1 MSVSVMGIFRF
12 LVCLFLLLL
21 SSASFASD
29 TDNDGLDP
37 LVADY
42 LMAVGSKHAC
52 ASDTNTIDCW
62 GDNEY
67 GQLAVPE
74 INQVTELAAGRF
86 FTCAIHNNSVSCWG
100 DNSQNQL
107 QPPVLNNPRN
117 LTLGSEHACV
127 LDDSGVVCWGNNN
140 HGQID
145 VPELIDPIKIDAGGN
160 NTCAISSNQIFCWGY
175 YSSWDGYDGSI
186 PEEAINPT
194 QLSVGS
200 SSICFLDEDVLN
212 CVQRLELMGGS
223 EPQHIFAEFNWSPIS
238 GVDILY
244 SSGSSAHCI
253 SKNNQLSCYG
263 EYWLDNQDRW
273 MDPVIQEATN
283 PTAVSVGGA
292 LCFFSEGMP
301 KCVNLG
307 YWGSEAITAIPNL
320 EFDMDN
326 DGVTDPFDSFP
337 LNSTEWFDTDF
348 DGIGNNADSDDDGD
362 GILDVNDQYPL
373 DRNYSKDTDLDGLP
387 DSYEEATGLNKYIAI
402 DASTDE
408 DGDGLIATVEFSYGT
423 SDTSD
428 DSDNDGLLDSW
439 EVENQR
445 NPIISDYQV
454 SLGEHASCIIDD
466 AGYSCFSVDNG
477 IKYSNSPVLEN
488 PDLIKTKGSNV
499 CAIDDNG
506 LTCWVYNTHGY
517 NLTASLNH
525 SNPIEL
531 SVGINHSCA
540 IDDSGVICWGD
551 NTFGQIDTPSLLNP
565 RYIGVGLD
573 FSCVLD
579 NSEVICWGKN
589 DMGQTEV
596 PELDNPT
603 QISISKNYSCAIDN
617 TGVVCWGNVN
627 NGLSDTPNLNQPKLL
642 ATSGS
647 LACALDDFNVICWGD
662 EHILEYWDI
671 PMFGDAKD
679 LIYSDDV
686 ICVVRVGFVLY
697 CGGLDYNPFLINI
710 VRQMVI
716 DPDEDGY
723 SNIIG
728 IQGRVF
734 GNDEFS
740 IDPNEW
746 LDTDLDGIGNNADT
760 DDDGDNVLDAED
772 LFPLDA
778 SEWADTDNDGLGDNS
793 DNCPQ
798 VANDSQEDMDA
809 DEIGDQCDTDT
820 DGDGVENTLDV
831 FPFDVTEA
839 LDSDADGIGN
849 NADPDD
855 DNDGFAD
862 INDDLPLDATEQLDT
877 DADGIGNNTDTDD
890 DGDGIEDGNDAFPLN
905 ELYSADSDN
914 DGMADAWE
922 ILYGLNPN
930 DPSDTISD
938 QDDDGAVALQ
948 EFIEG
953 TLPVADADNDGLSD
967 NYEVSIGTNPN
978 DADSDNDGVNDK
990 EDALPLN
997 SAETT
1002 DSDQDVVGDNTD
1014 NCTHIA
1020 NTDQTDTDG
1029 DAIGDAC
1036 DPDADN
1042 DGIPNDYEAAYGLN
1056 PADASDAQSDSD
1068 MDGLTALEEFTAGTS
1083 PANDDTDRDT
1093 LPDGWEVENGR
1104 DPLVADYQISV
1115 GYYHSCIKDDQNIT
1129 CWGNNEFGQSNPM
1142 PLNNVQQIEVGGYH
1156 SCAVDD
1162 TGVKC
1167 WGRNDYGSIN
1177 VPELINPKHISV
1189 GWDET
1194 CALDDEGVKC
1204 WGNDPNIPELTN
1216 PNQIFVSKYNAF
1228 FCATDDL
1235 GLVCWGRNNHGQTD
1249 VPELNDPYKVSLG
1262 WNHSCAID
1270 QTGVVCWGS
1279 NEDGQINVPELSNP
1293 VQVSA
1298 GRHHT
1303 CAIDDSGV
1311 VCWGN
1316 NTYQINLPQ
1325 NFNPKSI
1332 AVNDYY
1338 SCALGNSGFLCW
1350 NTYGVQNY
1358 EYLPELLIDPDE
1370 DGFSSQNGI
1379 DIFPL
1384 DSSEWQDTDLD
1395 GIGNNA
1401 DLDDDNDGFQ
1411 DIFEIQNG
1419 LDPLVANLDIDNDGI
1434 TNELDTD
1441 NDNDGTE
1448 DAIDSFPLNAFEQLD
1463 HDNDGVG
1470 NNADTDDDGDGVN
1483 DALDLFPLDAF
1494 ESADSDGDGVG
1505 DNADFFPNSAE
1516 YSLDSDLDQMPDAWE
1531 RKYGLNPTDASDA
1544 LLDQDND
1551 GLTAL
1556 EEYEAGTIPLKILD
1570 IDANGSFDALTDGLI
1585 LLRYAFGLR
1594 GQGLVDGVISE
1605 DANRTQAADIEA
1617 YIDSLVP
1624 GL

>member
-1 MSVSVMGIFRF
+1 MGIFRF
-12 LVCLFLLLL
+12 FVCLFLLLL
-21 SSASFASD
+21 NSASLASD

-37 LVADY
+37 LVANY

-212 CVQRLELMGGS
+212 CVQRLESMGGS

-238 GVDILY
+238 GVDKLY
-244 SSGSSAHCI
+244 SSSGSSAHCI

-273 MDPVIQEATN
+273 MDPVIHQAIN
-283 PTAVSVGGA
+283 SKAVSVGGA

-307 YWGSEAITAIPNL
+307 YWGGETITSIPDL
-320 EFDMDN
+320 DFDTDN
-326 DGVTDPFDSFP
+326 DGITNSFDPFP
-337 LNSTEWFDTDF
+337 LNSTEWLDTDF

-362 GILDVNDQYPL
+362 GVLDANDQYPL
-373 DRNYSKDTDLDGLP
+373 NRKYSKDTDSDGLP
-387 DSYEEATGLNKYIAI
+387 DKYEEVTGLNKYLAA
-402 DASTDE
+402 DASMDA
-408 DGDGLIATVEFSYGT
+408 DGDGLSATVEFTYGT
-423 SDTSD
+423 SDTNQ
-428 DSDNDGLLDSW
+428 DSDYDGLLDSW

-445 NPIISDYQV
+445 DPKISDYQV
-454 SLGEHASCIIDD
+454 SFRNFDICVVDD
-466 AGYSCFSVDNG
+466 LSFSCFDS
-477 IKYSNSPVLEN
+477 S
-488 PDLIKTKGSNV
+488 
-499 CAIDDNG
+499 G
-506 LTCWVYNTHGY
+506 LQSYPPNT
-517 NLTASLNH
+517 TNH
-525 SNPIEL
+525 FHL
-531 SVGINHSCA
+531 SVGLNHSCA
-540 IDDSGVICWGD
+540 IDDSGVICWGL
-551 NTFGQIDTPSLLNP
+551 NNHGQIDAPLLLNP
-565 RYIGVGLD
+565 ISVEVGFD
-573 FSCVLD
+573 FSCAID
-579 NSEVICWGKN
+579 NSEVICWGN
-589 DMGQTEV
+589 NEYGQINV
-596 PELDNPT
+596 PTLSNPT
-603 QISISKNYSCAIDN
+603 QISVSR
-617 TGVVCWGNVN
+617 
-627 NGLSDTPNLNQPKLL
+627 
-642 ATSGS
+642 TS
-647 LACALDDFNVICWGD
+647 ACALDDSGVICWGGD
-662 EHILEYWDI
+662 TEFQNTPELNNPKAVATIGEITCALDNSELVCWGSEIDMMDI
-671 PMFGDAKD
+671 PVINDAVYISSSYED
-679 LIYSDDV
+679 FCAIRNGPTIQCWGWYMGSE
-686 ICVVRVGFVLY
+686 IENFI
-697 CGGLDYNPFLINI
+697 F
-710 VRQMVI
+710 I
-716 DPDEDGY
+716 DPDSDGY
-723 SNIIG
+723 SNQNG
-728 IQGRVF
+728 DDAF
-734 GNDEFS
+734 PT
-740 IDPNEW
+740 DPNEW
-746 LDTDLDGIGNNADT
+746 LDTDSDGIGNNADT

-809 DEIGDQCDTDT
+809 DEIGDQCDADT

-831 FPFDVTEA
+831 FPFDATEA

-862 INDDLPLDATEQLDT
+862 INDDLPLDATEQMDT

-890 DGDGIEDGNDAFPLN
+890 DGDGIADGNDAFPLN
-905 ELYSADSDN
+905 GLYSVDSDN

-978 DADSDNDGVNDK
+978 NADSDGDGINDK
-990 EDALPLN
+990 DDAFPN
-997 SAETT
+997 DASETT
-1002 DSDQDVVGDNTD
+1002 DTDQDGVGDNSD
-1014 NCTHIA
+1014 NCPDA
-1020 NTDQTDTDG
+1020 SNPDQLDTDG
-1029 DAIGDAC
+1029 DSIGDAC
-1036 DPDADN
+1036 DSDADN
-1042 DGIPNDYEAAYGLN
+1042 DGLPNDYETANSLN
-1056 PADASDAQSDSD
+1056 PVDSSDSQSDSD
-1068 MDGLTALEEFTAGTS
+1068 MDGLTALEEFTAGTNPNAKPLSQSLVGTWTFVNEVNSLTAGLYLGDSSIWTSSDYDLSNMDCMFDDRIIFKADGTYQVLTKGLTWS
-1083 PANDDTDRDT
+1083 PWTYFGYPSFSSLISTSCNSD
-1093 LPDGWEVENGR
+1093 LVS
-1104 DPLVADYQISV
+1104 PLDLVD
-1115 GYYHSCIKDDQNIT
+1115 
-1129 CWGNNEFGQSNPM
+1129 NEG
-1142 PLNNVQQIEVGGYH
+1142 E
-1156 SCAVDD
+1156 
-1162 TGVKC
+1162 
-1167 WGRNDYGSIN
+1167 
-1177 VPELINPKHISV
+1177 
-1189 GWDET
+1189 WDAEYF
-1194 CALDDEGVKC
+1194 ASGLE
-1204 WGNDPNIPELTN
+1204 ELTTLSADRGETYSL
-1216 PNQIFVSKYNAF
+1216 VSVEGTRAYFYAF
-1228 FCATDDL
+1228 NGEIYWRALLEKLEDEDFDGVEDTIDNC
-1235 GLVCWGRNNHGQTD
+1235 
-1249 VPELNDPYKVSLG
+1249 PESHN
-1262 WNHSCAID
+1262 ID
-1270 QTGVVCWGS
+1270 QK
-1279 NEDGQINVPELSNP
+1279 NEDNDSQGN
-1293 VQVSA
+1293 
-1298 GRHHT
+1298 T
-1303 CAIDDSGV
+1303 C
-1311 VCWGN
+1311 
-1316 NTYQINLPQ
+1316 
-1325 NFNPKSI
+1325 
-1332 AVNDYY
+1332 
-1338 SCALGNSGFLCW
+1338 
-1350 NTYGVQNY
+1350 
-1358 EYLPELLIDPDE
+1358 
-1370 DGFSSQNGI
+1370 
-1379 DIFPL
+1379 
-1384 DSSEWQDTDLD
+1384 
-1395 GIGNNA
+1395 
-1401 DLDDDNDGFQ
+1401 DLDDDNDGFE
-1411 DIFEIQNG
+1411 DTFEIANN

-1434 TNELDTD
+1434 ANELDTD

-1448 DAIDSFPLNAFEQLD
+1448 DAFDSFPFNALEQLD
-1463 HDNDGVG
+1463 YDNDGVG

-1531 RKYGLNPTDASDA
+1531 RKYGLNPIDASDA

-1594 GQGLVDGVISE
+1594 GQALISDVIPE

>member
-1 MSVSVMGIFRF
+1 MGIFRF

-21 SSASFASD
+21 SAGSFASD

-37 LVADY
+37 LVANY

-67 GQLAVPE
+67 SQLAVPE

-212 CVQRLELMGGS
+212 CVQRLESMGGS

-273 MDPVIQEATN
+273 MDPVIHQAIN
-283 PTAVSVGGA
+283 PIAVSVGGA

-320 EFDMDN
+320 EFDTDN
-326 DGVTDPFDSFP
+326 DGVANSLDPFP
-337 LNSTEWFDTDF
+337 LDSTEWFDTDF

-362 GILDVNDQYPL
+362 GVLDVNDQYPL
-373 DRNYSKDTDLDGLP
+373 DRKYSKDTDSDGLP
-387 DSYEEATGLNKYIAI
+387 DKYEEVTGLNKYLPA
-402 DASTDE
+402 DASMDA
-408 DGDGLIATVEFSYGT
+408 DGDGLSATVEFTYGT
-423 SDTSD
+423 SDTNQ
-428 DSDNDGLLDSW
+428 DSDYDGLLDSW

-445 NPIISDYQV
+445 DPKISDYQV
-454 SLGEHASCIIDD
+454 SFRNFDICVDDDLGF
-466 AGYSCFSVDNG
+466 SCFDSTG
-477 IKYSNSPVLEN
+477 LESY
-488 PDLIKTKGSNV
+488 PP
-499 CAIDDNG
+499 
-506 LTCWVYNTHGY
+506 NT
-517 NLTASLNH
+517 TNH
-525 SNPIEL
+525 FHL
-531 SVGINHSCA
+531 SVGVNHSCA
-540 IDDSGVICWGD
+540 IDDSGVICWGL
-551 NTFGQIDTPSLLNP
+551 NNHGQIDAPLLLNP
-565 RYIGVGLD
+565 ISVEVGFD
-573 FSCVLD
+573 FSCAID
-579 NSEVICWGKN
+579 NLEVICWGN
-589 DMGQTEV
+589 NEYGQINV
-596 PELDNPT
+596 PTLSNPT
-603 QISISKNYSCAIDN
+603 QISVSR
-617 TGVVCWGNVN
+617 
-627 NGLSDTPNLNQPKLL
+627 
-642 ATSGS
+642 TS
-647 LACALDDFNVICWGD
+647 ACALDDSGVICWGGD
-662 EHILEYWDI
+662 TEFQNTPELNNPKAVATIGDIICALDNSELVCWGSGIDMMDI
-671 PMFGDAKD
+671 PVINDAVYISSSYQD
-679 LIYSDDV
+679 FCAIRNGPTVQCWGWYMGSE
-686 ICVVRVGFVLY
+686 IENFI
-697 CGGLDYNPFLINI
+697 F
-710 VRQMVI
+710 I
-716 DPDEDGY
+716 DPDSDGY
-723 SNIIG
+723 SNQNG
-728 IQGRVF
+728 DDAF
-734 GNDEFS
+734 PT
-740 IDPNEW
+740 DPNEW

-760 DDDGDNVLDAED
+760 DDDGDNVLDSED
-772 LFPLDA
+772 LFSLDA
-778 SEWADTDNDGLGDNS
+778 SEWADTDNDGLGDNT

-809 DEIGDQCDTDT
+809 DEIGDQCDADT
-820 DGDGVENTLDV
+820 DGDSVENTLDV
-831 FPFDVTEA
+831 FPFDSTEV

-862 INDDLPLDATEQLDT
+862 INDDLPLDSTEQQDT

-905 ELYSADSDN
+905 SLYSVDSDN

-967 NYEVSIGTNPN
+967 NYEASIGTNPN
-978 DADSDNDGVNDK
+978 NADSDNDGVNDK
-990 EDALPLN
+990 DDALPLN

-1002 DSDQDVVGDNTD
+1002 DSDQDAVGDNTD
-1014 NCTHIA
+1014 NCTDIA
-1020 NTDQTDTDG
+1020 NTDQLDTDG

-1036 DPDADN
+1036 DSDADN
-1042 DGIPNDYEAAYGLN
+1042 DGLPNDYETANGLS
-1056 PADASDAQSDSD
+1056 PIDASDAQSDSD
-1068 MDGLTALEEFTAGTS
+1068 MDGHNALQEY
-1083 PANDDTDRDT
+1083 
-1093 LPDGWEVENGR
+1093 LDG
-1104 DPLVADYQISV
+1104 
-1115 GYYHSCIKDDQNIT
+1115 
-1129 CWGNNEFGQSNPM
+1129 
-1142 PLNNVQQIEVGGYH
+1142 
-1156 SCAVDD
+1156 
-1162 TGVKC
+1162 
-1167 WGRNDYGSIN
+1167 
-1177 VPELINPKHISV
+1177 
-1189 GWDET
+1189 
-1194 CALDDEGVKC
+1194 
-1204 WGNDPNIPELTN
+1204 TN
-1216 PNQIFVSKYNAF
+1216 PNAKPLDQLLVGTWTFVNEANSLTAGVFPGDSSIWANSDSDLPSMVCMFDDRLIFKADGSYEFLYKGFTYAPWYFPYDEFTHNLLF
-1228 FCATDDL
+1228 LPCNSMM
-1235 GLVCWGRNNHGQTD
+1235 GNQTD
-1249 VPELNDPYKVSLG
+1249 HDAYWSAENSFEGLEGFDKIIFLDN
-1262 WNHSCAID
+1262 
-1270 QTGVVCWGS
+1270 QGS
-1279 NEDGQINVPELSNP
+1279 NESFFPITIEGERANLNIFNGQIWWNLSLVKLEDYDFDGVEDNLDNCPEIQN
-1293 VQVSA
+1293 
-1298 GRHHT
+1298 
-1303 CAIDDSGV
+1303 IDQENYDDD
-1311 VCWGN
+1311 
-1316 NTYQINLPQ
+1316 L
-1325 NFNPKSI
+1325 
-1332 AVNDYY
+1332 
-1338 SCALGNSGFLCW
+1338 LGNACDVDDDNDGVEDSADNCPFIY
-1350 NTYGVQNY
+1350 NTDQNNNDDD
-1358 EYLPELLIDPDE
+1358 LL
-1370 DGFSSQNGI
+1370 
-1379 DIFPL
+1379 
-1384 DSSEWQDTDLD
+1384 
-1395 GIGNNA
+1395 GNA
-1401 DLDDDNDGFQ
+1401 CDYDDDNDGFS
-1411 DIFEIQNG
+1411 DSVEIQNSH
-1419 LDPLVANLDIDNDGI
+1419 DPLVANLDIDNDGI
-1434 TNELDTD
+1434 ANELDTD

-1448 DAIDSFPLNAFEQLD
+1448 DAFDSFPLNALEQLD

-1483 DALDLFPLDAF
+1483 DALDLFSLDAF
-1494 ESADSDGDGVG
+1494 ESADYDGDGVG
-1505 DNADFFPNSAE
+1505 DNADLFPNSAE

-1544 LLDQDND
+1544 FLDQDND

-1556 EEYEAGTIPLKILD
+1556 EEYEAGTIPLMILD

-1585 LLRYAFGLR
+1585 ILRYAFGLT
-1594 GQGLVDGVISE
+1594 GENLVSGAVAG
-1605 DANRTQAADIEA
+1605 DAMRTDPADIEA
-1617 YIDSLVP
+1617 YIETLLP
-1624 GL
+1624 